1 MVLAGFSINHGFTE
15 AVVHGLRSGFLS
27 PEDYRRFGKPLEDMR
42 SRLEETDYGTFLQ
55 DEPSPLLV
63 STVSKKCYD
72 KLSDVFNYLKAQAM
86 EPCTTILDFIARE
99 KMIDNICM
107 IIQGALSQC
116 T

>member
-27 PEDYRRFGKPLEDMR
+27 PEDYRLGNSGSLEDMR
-42 SRLEETDYGTFLQ
+42 SRLEETDYGTVLQ

-72 KLSDVFNYLKAQAM
+72 KYRTCS
-86 EPCTTILDFIARE
+86 TTCRRRP
-99 KMIDNICM
+99 
-107 IIQGALSQC
+107 
-116 T
+116 